1 MLHIEY
7 AEVKKMFSTWISEQK
22 TVSVQMLI
30 QWTLLIKRTKK
41 APFLSDLN
49 VDKDFLKQ
57 ITNLRVKFKFK
68 QDINFVIEIEQQI
81 TIKENT
87 VH

>member
-1 MLHIEY
+1 MNPPN
-7 AEVKKMFSTWISEQK
+7 KKNEKSSF
-22 TVSVQMLI
+22 LI
-30 QWTLLIKRTKK
+30 RFECRQRF
-41 APFLSDLN
+41 P
-49 VDKDFLKQ
+49 